1 MYPGSRSRVKPL
13 HLQQQLADEQDGVP
27 PDERVRVLQAGGHG
41 GNVPVHHRRVPCLC
55 ALDDWR
61 YIGSRRGRCV
71 ALRVRVR
78 VRVRKG
84 REGRREGL
92 LSCFLCQNTLRYV
105 AGRLHCRTKQQKED
119 SSRVADN
126 VPTVRKQAPCMDLLF
141 EHAASTLDPPS
152 PKSEGKKRKAQ

>member
-1 MYPGSRSRVKPL
+1 MPAGMYPGSRSRVKPL

-84 REGRREGL
+84 REGKGEGKGYFRAF
-92 LSCFLCQNTLRYV
+92 SVRTRYV
-105 AGRLHCRTKQQKED
+105 TLLAGCIVAP
-119 SSRVADN
+119 SS
-126 VPTVRKQAPCMDLLF
+126 
-141 EHAASTLDPPS
+141 
-152 PKSEGKKRKAQ
+152 KKRTAAESQTTYLP